1 MKNVRLFETTSAYE
15 SAKLDYPNLSLT
27 QDDGKLYSNLVK
39 PIEFVDLGLPS
50 GTKWMKCNIGAENE
64 TDYGLA
70 FQFGDTVGCDESN
83 ASDHCDWLT
92 CPGNGGDYEANTA
105 ALTEWN
111 AEHLT
116 NGILNNDV
124 DAAYVYTNGQA
135 KMPTEELFNELCYNT
150 DSSWIENFNDTEVKG
165 AKFVNKKD
173 STKYIFLP
181 ANGGW
186 YNGRFERNT
195 SWHMW
200 TNTVLTN
207 DVTRAVGVWG
217 ELDVYPGGEMFRNQL
232 CGIRGVKI

>member
-15 SAKLDYPNLSLT
+15 STKLDYPNLSLT

-50 GTKWMKCNIGAENE
+50 GTKWMKCNIGAEKE

-83 ASDHCDWLT
+83 AADHCDWLT

-111 AEHLT
+111 AENLT
-116 NGILNNDV
+116 NGMLNNDV

-135 KMPTEELFNELCYNT
+135 KMPTQELVDELCYNT
-150 DSSWIENFNDTEVKG
+150 EASWIENFQGYEVNV

-173 STKYIFLP
+173 STKYIVIP
-181 ANGGW
+181 ANGYW
-186 YNGRFERNT
+186 FNGAFYRGS
-195 SWHMW
+195 SWGLW
-200 TNTVLTN
+200 LISADTN
-207 DVTRAVGVWG
+207 DVTKALLMWG
-217 ELDVYPGGEMFRNQL
+217 QSSPYPTLNSQRTEL
-232 CGIRGVKI
+232 CGVRGVKI

>member
-50 GTKWMKCNIGAENE
+50 GTKWMKCNVGAETE

-83 ASDHCDWLT
+83 AADHCDWWT

-111 AEHLT
+111 TANLT

-135 KMPTEELFNELCYNT
+135 KMPTEELLNELCYNT
-150 DSSWIENFNDTEVKG
+150 EASWIENFNNTEVNG

-181 ANGGW
+181 ANGFWEKGFYRDKEW
-186 YNGRFERNT
+186 CLWLSYAYP
-195 SWHMW
+195 
-200 TNTVLTN
+200 N
-207 DVTRAVGVWG
+207 DVTRAFCAWG
-217 ELDVYPGGEMFRNQL
+217 QTYIYPGNEMLRTRL